1 MTILTAILILL
12 AVFQKVAPFL
22 EEIEAIAQSESF
34 DSSYLLVL
42 LKAVG
47 ITLVGQTTSS
57 LCKDAGE
64 STLAFAVELASK
76 AAILLVSLPVILKVI
91 IAQFFGRG
99 VRAAAILAS
108 FYIFNIQ
115 AVSPS
120 VILSSIVQGLPG
132 LILQWSIIPLF
143 IFWYNKRGENE

>member
-1 MTILTAILILL
+1 MTILTSILILL
-12 AVFQKVAPFL
+12 AVFQQVAPFL

-34 DSSYLLVL
+34 DSGYLLVL

-76 AAILLVSLPVILKVI
+76 ATILLVSLPVILKI
-91 IAQFFGRG
+91 FEYLSE
-99 VRAAAILAS
+99 ILR
-108 FYIFNIQ
+108 I
-115 AVSPS
+115 
-120 VILSSIVQGLPG
+120 
-132 LILQWSIIPLF
+132 
-143 IFWYNKRGENE
+143 

>member
-1 MTILTAILILL
+1 MEIFGISACVICAVLFAAVVKKSNREYALLMTILTAILIML
-12 AVFQKVAPFL
+12 AVFQQVAPFL

-34 DSSYLLVL
+34 DSGYLLVL

-76 AAILLVSLPVILKVI
+76 AAILLVSLPVILKI
-91 IAQFFGRG
+91 FEYLSE
-99 VRAAAILAS
+99 ILR
-108 FYIFNIQ
+108 I
-115 AVSPS
+115 
-120 VILSSIVQGLPG
+120 
-132 LILQWSIIPLF
+132 
-143 IFWYNKRGENE
+143 

>member
-1 MTILTAILILL
+1 MEIFGISACVICAVLFAAVVKKSNREYALLMTILTAILILL
-12 AVFQKVAPFL
+12 AVFQQVAPFL

-34 DSSYLLVL
+34 DSGYLLVL

-76 AAILLVSLPVILKVI
+76 AAILLVSLPVILKI
-91 IAQFFGRG
+91 FEYLSE
-99 VRAAAILAS
+99 ILR
-108 FYIFNIQ
+108 I
-115 AVSPS
+115 
-120 VILSSIVQGLPG
+120 
-132 LILQWSIIPLF
+132 
-143 IFWYNKRGENE
+143 

>member
-1 MTILTAILILL
+1 MEIFGISACVICAVLFAAVVKKSNREYALLMTILTAFLILL
-12 AVFQKVAPFL
+12 AVFQQVAPFL

-34 DSSYLLVL
+34 DSGYLLVL

-76 AAILLVSLPVILKVI
+76 AAILLVSLPVILKI
-91 IAQFFGRG
+91 FEYLSE
-99 VRAAAILAS
+99 ILR
-108 FYIFNIQ
+108 I
-115 AVSPS
+115 
-120 VILSSIVQGLPG
+120 
-132 LILQWSIIPLF
+132 
-143 IFWYNKRGENE
+143 

>member
-1 MTILTAILILL
+1 MEIFGISACVICAVLFAAVVKKSYREYALLMTILTAILILL
-12 AVFQKVAPFL
+12 AVFQQVAPFL

-34 DSSYLLVL
+34 DSGYLLVL

-76 AAILLVSLPVILKVI
+76 AAILLVSLPVILKI
-91 IAQFFGRG
+91 FEYLSE
-99 VRAAAILAS
+99 ILR
-108 FYIFNIQ
+108 I
-115 AVSPS
+115 
-120 VILSSIVQGLPG
+120 
-132 LILQWSIIPLF
+132 
-143 IFWYNKRGENE
+143 

>member
-12 AVFQKVAPFL
+12 AVFQQVAPFL

-34 DSSYLLVL
+34 DSGYLLVL

-47 ITLVGQTTSS
+47 ITLVGQTPSS

-76 AAILLVSLPVILKVI
+76 AAILLVSLPVILKI
-91 IAQFFGRG
+91 FEYLSE
-99 VRAAAILAS
+99 ILR
-108 FYIFNIQ
+108 I
-115 AVSPS
+115 
-120 VILSSIVQGLPG
+120 
-132 LILQWSIIPLF
+132 
-143 IFWYNKRGENE
+143 

>member
-1 MTILTAILILL
+1 MEIFGISACVLCAVLFAAVVKKSNREYALLMTILTAILILL

-76 AAILLVSLPVILKVI
+76 AAILLVSLPVILKI
-91 IAQFFGRG
+91 FEYLSE
-99 VRAAAILAS
+99 ILR
-108 FYIFNIQ
+108 I
-115 AVSPS
+115 
-120 VILSSIVQGLPG
+120 
-132 LILQWSIIPLF
+132 
-143 IFWYNKRGENE
+143 

>member
-1 MTILTAILILL
+1 MFGISACVLCAVLFAAVVKKSNREYALIMTILTAILILL
-12 AVFQKVAPFL
+12 AVFQQVAPFL

-34 DSSYLLVL
+34 DSGYLLVL

-76 AAILLVSLPVILKVI
+76 AAILLVSLPVILKI
-91 IAQFFGRG
+91 FEYLSE
-99 VRAAAILAS
+99 ILR
-108 FYIFNIQ
+108 I
-115 AVSPS
+115 
-120 VILSSIVQGLPG
+120 
-132 LILQWSIIPLF
+132 
-143 IFWYNKRGENE
+143 

>member
-1 MTILTAILILL
+1 MEIFGISACVICAVLFAAVVKKSNREYALLMTILTAILILL
-12 AVFQKVAPFL
+12 AVFQQVAPFL

-34 DSSYLLVL
+34 DSGYLLVL

-76 AAILLVSLPVILKVI
+76 AAILLVSLPVILK
-91 IAQFFGRG
+91 
-99 VRAAAILAS
+99 ILEYLS
-108 FYIFNIQ
+108 E
-115 AVSPS
+115 
-120 VILSSIVQGLPG
+120 ILRI
-132 LILQWSIIPLF
+132 
-143 IFWYNKRGENE
+143 

>member
-12 AVFQKVAPFL
+12 AVFQQVAPFL

-34 DSSYLLVL
+34 DSGYLLVL

-57 LCKDAGE
+57 LCKDAGA

-76 AAILLVSLPVILKVI
+76 AAILLVSLPVILKI
-91 IAQFFGRG
+91 FEYLSE
-99 VRAAAILAS
+99 ILR
-108 FYIFNIQ
+108 I
-115 AVSPS
+115 
-120 VILSSIVQGLPG
+120 
-132 LILQWSIIPLF
+132 
-143 IFWYNKRGENE
+143 

>member
-1 MTILTAILILL
+1 MEIFGISACVICAVLFAAVVKKSNREYALLMTILTAILILL
-12 AVFQKVAPFL
+12 AVFQQVAPFL

-34 DSSYLLVL
+34 DSGYLLVL

-76 AAILLVSLPVILKVI
+76 AALLLVSLPVLLKIIEYLSEIL
-91 IAQFFGRG
+91 R
-99 VRAAAILAS
+99 S
-108 FYIFNIQ
+108 
-115 AVSPS
+115 
-120 VILSSIVQGLPG
+120 
-132 LILQWSIIPLF
+132 
-143 IFWYNKRGENE
+143 

>member
-76 AAILLVSLPVILKVI
+76 AAILLVSLPVILKI
-91 IAQFFGRG
+91 FEYLSE
-99 VRAAAILAS
+99 ILR
-108 FYIFNIQ
+108 I
-115 AVSPS
+115 
-120 VILSSIVQGLPG
+120 
-132 LILQWSIIPLF
+132 
-143 IFWYNKRGENE
+143 

>member
-1 MTILTAILILL
+1 MEIFGISACVLCAVLFAAVVKKSNREYALLMTILTAILILL

-22 EEIEAIAQSESF
+22 QEIEAIAQSESF

-76 AAILLVSLPVILKVI
+76 AAILLVSLPVILKI
-91 IAQFFGRG
+91 FEYLSE
-99 VRAAAILAS
+99 ILR
-108 FYIFNIQ
+108 I
-115 AVSPS
+115 
-120 VILSSIVQGLPG
+120 
-132 LILQWSIIPLF
+132 
-143 IFWYNKRGENE
+143 

>member
-1 MTILTAILILL
+1 MEIFGISACVLCAVLFAAVVKKSNREYALLMTILTAILILL
-12 AVFQKVAPFL
+12 AVFQQVAPFL

-34 DSSYLLVL
+34 DSGYLLVL

-76 AAILLVSLPVILKVI
+76 ATILLVSLPVILKI
-91 IAQFFGRG
+91 FEYLSE
-99 VRAAAILAS
+99 ILR
-108 FYIFNIQ
+108 I
-115 AVSPS
+115 
-120 VILSSIVQGLPG
+120 
-132 LILQWSIIPLF
+132 
-143 IFWYNKRGENE
+143 

>member
-1 MTILTAILILL
+1 MEIFGISACVICAVLFAAVVKKSNREYALLMTILTAILILL
-12 AVFQKVAPFL
+12 AVFQQVAPFL

-34 DSSYLLVL
+34 DSGYLLVL

-76 AAILLVSLPVILKVI
+76 ATILLVSLPVILKI
-91 IAQFFGRG
+91 FEYLSE
-99 VRAAAILAS
+99 ILR
-108 FYIFNIQ
+108 I
-115 AVSPS
+115 
-120 VILSSIVQGLPG
+120 
-132 LILQWSIIPLF
+132 
-143 IFWYNKRGENE
+143 

>member
-1 MTILTAILILL
+1 MEIFGISACVICAVLFAAVVKKSNREYALLMTILTAILILL
-12 AVFQKVAPFL
+12 AVLQQVAPFL

-34 DSSYLLVL
+34 DSGYLLVL

-76 AAILLVSLPVILKVI
+76 AAILLVSLPVILKI
-91 IAQFFGRG
+91 FEYLSE
-99 VRAAAILAS
+99 ILR
-108 FYIFNIQ
+108 I
-115 AVSPS
+115 
-120 VILSSIVQGLPG
+120 
-132 LILQWSIIPLF
+132 
-143 IFWYNKRGENE
+143 

>member
-1 MTILTAILILL
+1 MEIFGISACVICAVLFAAVVKKSNREYALLMTILTAILILL
-12 AVFQKVAPFL
+12 AVFQQVAPFL

-34 DSSYLLVL
+34 DSGYLLVL

-76 AAILLVSLPVILKVI
+76 AAILLVSLPVILK
-91 IAQFFGRG
+91 
-99 VRAAAILAS
+99 
-108 FYIFNIQ
+108 IFEY
-115 AVSPS
+115 
-120 VILSSIVQGLPG
+120 LSEI
-132 LILQWSIIPLF
+132 
-143 IFWYNKRGENE
+143 

>member
-1 MTILTAILILL
+1 MEIFGISACVICAVLFAAVVKKSNREYALLMTILTASLILL
-12 AVFQKVAPFL
+12 AVFQQVAPFL

-34 DSSYLLVL
+34 DSGYLLVL

-76 AAILLVSLPVILKVI
+76 AAILLVSLPVILKI
-91 IAQFFGRG
+91 FEYLSE
-99 VRAAAILAS
+99 ILR
-108 FYIFNIQ
+108 I
-115 AVSPS
+115 
-120 VILSSIVQGLPG
+120 
-132 LILQWSIIPLF
+132 
-143 IFWYNKRGENE
+143 

>member
-1 MTILTAILILL
+1 MEIFGISACVICAVLFAAVVKKSNREYALLMTILTAILILL
-12 AVFQKVAPFL
+12 AVFQQVAPFL

-76 AAILLVSLPVILKVI
+76 AAILLVSLPVILKI
-91 IAQFFGRG
+91 FEYLSE
-99 VRAAAILAS
+99 ILR
-108 FYIFNIQ
+108 I
-115 AVSPS
+115 
-120 VILSSIVQGLPG
+120 
-132 LILQWSIIPLF
+132 
-143 IFWYNKRGENE
+143 

>member
-1 MTILTAILILL
+1 MEIFGISACVICAVLFAAVGKKSNREYALLMTILTAILILL
-12 AVFQKVAPFL
+12 AVFQQVAPFL

-34 DSSYLLVL
+34 DSGYLLVL

-76 AAILLVSLPVILKVI
+76 AAILLVSLPVILKI
-91 IAQFFGRG
+91 FEYLSE
-99 VRAAAILAS
+99 ILR
-108 FYIFNIQ
+108 I
-115 AVSPS
+115 
-120 VILSSIVQGLPG
+120 
-132 LILQWSIIPLF
+132 
-143 IFWYNKRGENE
+143 